1 MAVIPD
7 AFSFT
12 GDQVLSVLPP
22 KYFSYS
28 SHRLH
33 FCGHSLNFSFQ
44 PSNCPPYPSIPLPPP
59 QKCDTSNI
67 WLGHP
72 YYTNTTNFSPLPKES
87 SPNSV
92 HINQNRTIFC
102 ASVSPCTLHFIQ
114 TFFFSCTSCQNPQR
128 NFLHGDTCPLCQV
141 KLITMIILHLSLRLY
156 LIYLSLWP
164 SQLTVNWRTEP
175 WSFLHSPTYHTALS
189 HHSA

>member
-1 MAVIPD
+1 MPSPSLVIKFYLFYHQNISRIHHIASTSVVTPLTSH
-7 AFSFT
+7 FS
-12 GDQVLSVLPP
+12 
-22 KYFSYS
+22 
-28 SHRLH
+28 
-33 FCGHSLNFSFQ
+33 
-44 PSNCPPYPSIPLPPP
+44 PLTALLTLLFRCHPP

-102 ASVSPCTLHFIQ
+102 ASVSPCSLHFIQ

-164 SQLTVNWRTEP
+164 SQLTVN
-175 WSFLHSPTYHTALS
+175 
-189 HHSA
+189 

>member
-1 MAVIPD
+1 MYHHLPRHRVRSMAVIPD

-59 QKCDTSNI
+59 KNVIHQTSGWVTLITQTLPISPHYLKNQVQTLCI
-67 WLGHP
+67 SIKTEP
-72 YYTNTTNFSPLPKES
+72 FSALLYL
-87 SPNSV
+87 
-92 HINQNRTIFC
+92 H
-102 ASVSPCTLHFIQ
+102 AHCTLSKP
-114 TFFFSCTSCQNPQR
+114 FFFPV
-128 NFLHGDTCPLCQV
+128 QV
-141 KLITMIILHLSLRLY
+141 VRILRGTFSMV
-156 LIYLSLWP
+156 IP
-164 SQLTVNWRTEP
+164 AP
-175 WSFLHSPTYHTALS
+175 FAK
-189 HHSA
+189 